1 MNELANV
8 QFSVDF
14 KPSQITIQNEEQLEK
29 LVNQVTETYSSL
41 IFTDDNIPEA
51 KTARADL
58 NKVFKALDDQRKDV
72 KNKYNEPLKAFE
84 QKINSYKNQ
93 IKEVS
98 EKIGTGIS
106 EYEEKQKE
114 IRSEKL
120 LETLSEMAPNYNV
133 EVAAVEVKASWLNQ
147 SSFTKKG
154 ELTKKVL
161 EEIAEQMTLIAKE
174 QQRIVD
180 DKKIIFNYAKA
191 VNLDADGWANWIDK
205 GHTAAEV
212 MKQIDQAVADKKAR
226 EEKEEADRKAREE
239 YEQAMKEL
247 RQKQVDD
254 KTVDI
259 ETGEITSDDSELIRQ
274 EVEEYKTVKLLLTG
288 THEQLN
294 ALNNF
299 IVNEGIKVEV
309 V

>member
-1 MNELANV
+1 MNELANLK
-8 QFSVDF
+8 FSVDF

-29 LVNQVTETYSSL
+29 LVNQTTEAYSSL
-41 IFTDDNIPEA
+41 VFTDDNIPEA

-58 NKVFKALDDQRKDV
+58 NKISKALDEQRKDV
-72 KNKYNEPLKAFE
+72 KNKYSEPLKAFE
-84 QKINSYKNQ
+84 QKINGYKNQ

-120 LETLSEMAPNYNV
+120 LETLSEMAPNYKI
-133 EVAAVEVKASWLNQ
+133 EAAAIEVKASWLNQ

-161 EEIAEQMTLIAKE
+161 EEIAGQMTLIAKE
-174 QQRIVD
+174 QQRIAD

-191 VNLDADGWANWIDK
+191 VNLDADGWANWIDQ

-226 EEKEEADRKAREE
+226 EEKEAADLKAHQE

-247 RQKQVDD
+247 RQRQVNEN
-254 KTVDI
+254 TVDTQ
-259 ETGEITSDDSELIRQ
+259 TGEIINEDPELDRQ
-274 EVEEYKTVKLLLTG
+274 EIEEYQTVTLQLTG